1 MVVIDHFVALPN
13 TREERPSESI
23 MLMFKQNLLKGS
35 DIYLDTGGTSTCV
48 MERYRSWSVLNWA
61 ISRVLIATMLTTSEI

>member
-23 MLMFKQNLLKGS
+23 LLVFEQNFLKGS
-35 DIYLDTGGTSTCV
+35 DIYLDTGGTSTCT
-48 MERYRSWSVLNWA
+48 MERYRFWSVSTWMV
-61 ISRVLIATMLTTSEI
+61 SRVLIATMLTTSEI